1 MEHQPA
7 APPAAVPAA
16 SAPDAAA
23 GAPKTCPS
31 SACGEGALLLGV
43 MTSSGK
49 LAYLHPPVPVDAG
62 FAAREAARG
71 TPERRYRFAGP
82 CLEGGCPQ
90 WTGRGCAIA
99 DMAAGPVNL
108 GLPASPRTLPACAI
122 RHSCRWYFQRGPAA
136 CAVCPLI
143 VADMGGSDTYQ
154 GVKTEAYE
162 HDPDAQQAPPPGG

>member
-1 MEHQPA
+1 MARESAELSAPA
-7 APPAAVPAA
+7 ERALAAV
-16 SAPDAAA
+16 A

-49 LAYLHPPVPVDAG
+49 LAYLNPPVKVDAG
-62 FAAREAARG
+62 FAAQEAARG

-108 GLPASPRTLPACAI
+108 GLPASPRTLPACGI

-143 VADMGGSDTYQ
+143 VADMGGADTYQ
-154 GVKTEAYE
+154 SVKAEAHGHE
-162 HDPDAQQAPPPGG
+162 PDTQQVPPPGRQ